1 MPARKRRQVLAG
13 GLIAGISENAPDSCL
28 HKGGH
33 GCPAPRRLAAEALR
47 DGVRDVQGHLHL
59 ANPIPMES
67 QPPRKRSAGRAVPFE
82 EWAYDVFRR
91 YTRRWKPRTLAVNR
105 SYLRNQ
111 ILPWFRHRPVTE
123 ITRSEVERW
132 FASLRATPAA
142 ANRSLPILSVVL
154 AEAEVHGHRPDDSNP
169 CRGLRRYP
177 DRARE
182 RFLTA
187 PETHRLGAALTARE
201 AAEPVCAAAVRLLLL
216 TGCRQGEIRTLQ
228 WRDYREGNLFLRD
241 SKTGPRT
248 VWLSSPARYVL
259 DRLPRRGLWV
269 LPGARGDGPLAA
281 ESLYRFWLSVR
292 AAVGLPDVRLHDLRH
307 SYASF
312 ALQQGENVPTIGRLL
327 GHRNPATTLRYV
339 HVADG
344 MVRDAVEAVGAAL
357 GPG

>member
-1 MPARKRRQVLAG
+1 MENHIHMATHTQQPHRKDL
-13 GLIAGISENAPDSCL
+13 
-28 HKGGH
+28 
-33 GCPAPRRLAAEALR
+33 
-47 DGVRDVQGHLHL
+47 
-59 ANPIPMES
+59 PIPF
-67 QPPRKRSAGRAVPFE
+67 AA
-82 EWAYDVFRR
+82 WADDVFRR

-111 ILPWFRHRPVTE
+111 ILPWFGERPVAE
-123 ITRSEVERW
+123 ITRGEVERW

-154 AEAEVHGHRPDDSNP
+154 AEAEIHGYRPDDSNP

-177 DRARE
+177 DRARD
-182 RFLTA
+182 RFLTTL
-187 PETHRLGAALTARE
+187 ETRRLGAVLTARE
-201 AAEPVCAAAVRLLLL
+201 TTEPVPTAAVRLLLL

-248 VWLSSPARYVL
+248 VWLSSPARGVL
-259 DRLPRRGLWV
+259 DRLPRRGPWV

-292 AAVGLPDVRLHDLRH
+292 AAAGLPDVRLHDLRH

-357 GPG
+357 GPD